1 MSIKWIKITTAMFD
15 DEKIKLIRNLPEA
28 DSILLTWIQ
37 LLVQAGKANAS
48 GSIILNERIPY
59 TEEMLATIFDRPIN
73 VIRLALNTFEQ
84 FGMIHMENGVITIS
98 NWDKHQ
104 NIDGME
110 KVRERERLKKQRQ
123 RERLREQQLS
133 LDCPDG
139 VPGTDRGHV
148 PQRPATDIDKE
159 LDIEKELDIDINN
172 SVTSVP
178 TSKIPYKEI
187 VEYLNVKAGTS
198 YKFSGKK
205 TQSLIRARWNEG
217 FTLEDFKKVIDNK
230 VEDAND
236 STNLFDAQYLRPE
249 TLFSNKF
256 EGYLNQRRRPNAGTT
271 GLDPKREQQ
280 YRKVGRIE

>member
-59 TEEMLATIFDRPIN
+59 TEEMLATIFDRSIN
-73 VIRLALNTFEQ
+73 VIRLALRTFEQ

-104 NIDGME
+104 NVDGMD
-110 KVRERERLKKQRQ
+110 KIRELNRQ
-123 RERLREQQLS
+123 RVARHREKQKQLPNNCNGTGNVTVTHGNA
-133 LDCPDG
+133 LDI
-139 VPGTDRGHV
+139 
-148 PQRPATDIDKE
+148 DIDKE
-159 LDIEKELDIDINN
+159 LDIEKEIDINN
-172 SVTSVP
+172 NVTSVP

-198 YKFSGKK
+198 YKFTGKK

-230 VEDAND
+230 VDDAND

-256 EGYLNQRRRPNAGTT
+256 EGYLNQRRRQNAGST
-271 GLDPKREQQ
+271 GLDSKREQQ